1 MRCIPSPER
10 EEDQSHVRAVS
21 SRQEEGKPSL
31 LIFVLSCTY
40 VASCLKLLCSKSSPT
55 CNDQPQC
62 LLVTAWCHLTAL
74 CCIRTLEHLLGG
86 GGLAPGPASGRF
98 RRDGG
103 SGASRRL
110 LWGEGEQSV
119 GQSLSCSTRAPR
131 YNTRRGAPPPPA
143 DTAEPP
149 LTSRPL
155 SLKLLSPLIIT

>member
-1 MRCIPSPER
+1 MRCIPFPEGRRSKPR
-10 EEDQSHVRAVS
+10 EGSAVS

-31 LIFVLSCTY
+31 FVFVLICR
-40 VASCLKLLCSKSSPT
+40 KLLISISSPT
-55 CNDQPQC
+55 CNYKTQC
-62 LLVTAWCHLTAL
+62 LLLVTAWCHLTAL
-74 CCIRTLEHLLGG
+74 CCIRTLEHLLVC
-86 GGLAPGPASGRF
+86 GLAPGPASGRL

-110 LWGEGEQSV
+110 LCGEGEQSV

-131 YNTRRGAPPPPA
+131 YNARKGAAPPPA